1 MALCSPAPPRS
12 SMRSCLGPKSPVLVT
27 HWLILTP
34 GSFLLGRPAA
44 LHRAL
49 LRKQ

>member
-1 MALCSPAPPRS
+1 MALCSPALPRGS
-12 SMRSCLGPKSPVLVT
+12 IWSCLGPKSPVLVT

-44 LHRAL
+44 LHWAL